1 MENTNQDVEE
11 FQLDSIVKTYLT
23 IRNER
28 SSLNSQ
34 FQAKDDELK
43 AEQQALEQV
52 LLEHCNKLNAKS
64 IRTNEGTVIKST
76 KNTYVCGDWDNFKK
90 YIIENNA
97 IELLQQRISN
107 PNFKEWMSTRE
118 AEGLPPGIST
128 MQELTIT
135 IRKPTKE

>member
-1 MENTNQDVEE
+1 MAEEIEN
-11 FQLDSIVKTYLT
+11 FKLDELVKTYLT

-28 SSLNSQ
+28 SSLTSIW
-34 FQAKDDELK
+34 QAKDDELK
-43 AEQQALEQV
+43 AEQVALEQV
-52 LLEHCNKLNAKS
+52 LLEECNKMGAKS
-64 IRTNEGTVIKST
+64 IRTNVGTVIKST

-107 PNFKEWMSTRE
+107 LNFKEWMANRE
-118 AEGLPPGIST
+118 NEGLPPGIST

-135 IRKPTKE
+135 VRKPSRE

>member
-1 MENTNQDVEE
+1 MSDVEKLE
-11 FQLDSIVKTYLT
+11 LSALVKTYLT

-28 SSLNSQ
+28 SSLTSQ
-34 FQAKDDELK
+34 WQAKDDELK
-43 AEQQALEQV
+43 AEQLAIEQV
-52 LLEHCNKLNAKS
+52 LLEQCNTLNANS
-64 IRTNEGTVIKST
+64 IRTNAGTVIKST

-135 IRKPTKE
+135 VRKPTP